1 MVNFQVQMLY
11 LIRRFSSKRD
21 VEIRWMSSQNFA
33 TIKCLTVSPS
43 MRHGSAG
50 SSRAGS
56 KSKLR
61 KEHRSEIP
69 KKRCGMGLEEAIH
82 VIKDMNQTC
91 FHMFLRVSGGLNVL
105 RDCTIWAESYKL
117 QATSEFRLLY
127 IYIYPRGLG
136 FTGNSCPYG
145 VYIYEVGVGWG
156 GDGNVPCT
164 CTVGWGW

>member
-43 MRHGSAG
+43 MRHGSPG

-82 VIKDMNQTC
+82 VIKDMN
-91 FHMFLRVSGGLNVL
+91 LRVSRYMHDSISTTTRRLV
-105 RDCTIWAESYKL
+105 YL
-117 QATSEFRLLY
+117 QAFCF
-127 IYIYPRGLG
+127 GHK
-136 FTGNSCPYG
+136 
-145 VYIYEVGVGWG
+145 
-156 GDGNVPCT
+156 
-164 CTVGWGW
+164 

>member
-43 MRHGSAG
+43 MRHGSPG

-91 FHMFLRVSGGLNVL
+91 FHMFVRVSGGLNVL

-127 IYIYPRGLG
+127 IYSLVFGL
-136 FTGNSCPYG
+136 P
-145 VYIYEVGVGWG
+145 
-156 GDGNVPCT
+156 
-164 CTVGWGW
+164 